1 MIALTDPQTS
11 KVKIEDLGN
20 GIARISLNRP
30 GKLNALDDE
39 MYEGLRRVFE
49 GVSQDRSVRAVML
62 TGEGRGFCGGSD
74 VNKMLQQDL
83 VAGRTRLQR
92 RHAVIQAVSA
102 VEKPVVAAVRGPV
115 AGIGFSLAMACDL
128 VIASD
133 TAYFKHTFRNVGLV
147 PDGGA
152 VYFLC
157 QQLGIGRAK
166 ELVYTGRRLPADE
179 ALDWGIVQSVAA
191 DADLEHR
198 ALELVSELAAGPTL
212 ALALTKKLFRAAAN
226 ASLDTALEIENF
238 AAGVARVSG
247 DHAEGVNAFR
257 QKRPPEFK
265 GE

>member
-1 MIALTDPQTS
+1 MNALIDPQTS
-11 KVKIEDLGN
+11 KVKVEDLGK

-39 MYEGLRRVFE
+39 MYAGLRHVFE
-49 GVSQDRSVRAVML
+49 AVNHDRSVRAVLL

-74 VNKMLQQDL
+74 VNKMLNHDL
-83 VAGRTRLQR
+83 VTGRTRLQR

-152 VYFLC
+152 IYFLC
-157 QQLGIGRAK
+157 QQLGVGRAK
-166 ELVYTGRRLPADE
+166 ELVYTGRRLPAEE
-179 ALDWGIVQSVAA
+179 ALDWGIVQGVVA
-191 DADLEHR
+191 DTELENR
-198 ALELVSELAAGPTL
+198 ARELVSELAAGPTL

-226 ASLDTALEIENF
+226 ASLDTALEIESF
-238 AAGVARVSG
+238 AAGVARASG

>member
-1 MIALTDPQTS
+1 MNAFSDSLTS
-11 KVKIEDLGN
+11 KVKIEDLG
-20 GIARISLNRP
+20 GGVARIALNRP
-30 GKLNALDDE
+30 DKLNALDDE
-39 MYEGLRRVFE
+39 MYEGLRYVFE
-49 GVSQDRSVRAVML
+49 RVNQDRSVRAVLL

-74 VNKMLQQDL
+74 VGKMLQHDL

-128 VIASD
+128 LIASD
-133 TAYFKHTFRNVGLV
+133 TSYFKHTFRNVGLI

-152 VYFLC
+152 IYFLC
-157 QQLGIGRAK
+157 RQLGMGRAK
-166 ELVYTGRRLPADE
+166 ELVFTGRELPADE
-179 ALDWGIVQSVAA
+179 ALGWGIVQKVVA
-191 DADLEHR
+191 DEDLEK
-198 ALELVSELAAGPTL
+198 ASLELVSELAAGPTL

-238 AAGVARVSG
+238 AAGVARVSN